1 MNPIILARLR
11 LLIVTLWVGSLWTIG
26 YLAAPTLFATLTDRV
41 LAGSIAGSLFRVEAW
56 LSLFCAGALIVLQ
69 VFAVRDQ
76 PLRLRLRLHQ
86 AWLALVLGMLLCT
99 LIGYFA
105 IQPLM
110 AGLRSLAGPDGVMA
124 ADIKARFGMLH
135 GLASAIYLFQSLLA
149 ALLMFRTGL
158 VGEGVSNKNIDTKDI
173 DSTSS

>member
-1 MNPIILARLR
+1 MTAAIDAAPRMVNR
-11 LLIVTLWVGSLWTIG
+11 LLDAR
-26 YLAAPTLFATLTDRV
+26 AADGRV
-41 LAGSIAGSLFRVEAW
+41 RTAHQ
-56 LSLFCAGALIVLQ
+56 ALIVLQ
-69 VFAVRDQ
+69 VLGVRDQ
-76 PLRLRLRLHQ
+76 PLMLRLRMHQ
-86 AWLALVLGMLLCT
+86 TWLLLVLGMLLCT

-158 VGEGVSNKNIDTKDI
+158 VIDTKEMH
-173 DSTSS
+173 